1 MSRNYSVRLL
11 SWADAREQA
20 CRVRFAV
27 FVEEQGVPQEIE
39 LDEWDAPSEHAL
51 VLDAAGRAIAT
62 GRLLPDGHIGRMAVL
77 RDWRGQGVGAAV
89 LSALIARARV
99 RGMTRA
105 VLNAQ
110 TRAQGFYAR
119 FGFARIG
126 AEFMEAG
133 IPHVNM
139 ERLLDKSD

>member
-1 MSRNYSVRLL
+1 MSPDYSVRLL
-11 SWADAREQA
+11 SWTDAGEQA
-20 CRVRFAV
+20 RRVRFAV
-27 FVEEQGVPQEIE
+27 FVEEQGVPPEIE

-77 RDWRGQGVGAAV
+77 RNWRGQGVGAAV
-89 LSALIARARV
+89 LNALLTRARD
-99 RGMTRA
+99 RGMKRA

-119 FGFARIG
+119 FGFARSG

-133 IPHVNM
+133 IPHVHM
-139 ERLLDKSD
+139 ERLLDGGV